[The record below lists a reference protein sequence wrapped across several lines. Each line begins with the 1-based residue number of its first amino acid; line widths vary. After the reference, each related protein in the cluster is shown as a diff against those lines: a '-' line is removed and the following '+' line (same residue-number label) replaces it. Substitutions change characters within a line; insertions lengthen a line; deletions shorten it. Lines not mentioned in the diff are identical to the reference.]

1 MFILAMPFDFVK
13 TQCQKD
19 KNMHEN
25 SFRILN
31 YFYKKYGISSLYKGW
46 QFRSLQYFLQSVFT
60 VKTLD
65 YLENKARNLK

>member
-1 MFILAMPFDFVK
+1 MPFDFVK
-13 TQCQKD
+13 TQLQKD
-19 KNMHEN
+19 KNMQEN
-25 SFRILN
+25 SFKILK
-31 YFYKKYGISSLYKGW
+31 FYYKEYGMRSLYIGW

>member
-1 MFILAMPFDFVK
+1 MPFDFVK

-19 KNMHEN
+19 KNVQEN
-25 SFRILN
+25 SFKILKL
-31 YFYKKYGISSLYKGW
+31 YYKEYGMRSLYIGW

-65 YLENKARNLK
+65 YLENKAKDIK